1 MAAQAIHNK
10 ILFFVKKIH
19 LLALIAIFFPQFAS
33 AVTLYSASFSP
44 SSVSAGGSSTLSWS
58 SNGVYCKVDGVTHN
72 GSSGSKVYSNLQSSR
87 NVTVTCSAPMGGSAS
102 KVASVTVTIPKPG
115 IPSSLTVSPSTL
127 YTAPSLAHCSP
138 SDVVCQ
144 PRDIAQGTVTRGSSS
159 GTVSSYQIE
168 RRVNGGSWTSYYTGT
183 ANNLTYTFTPGSWQF
198 RIKACNSSGC
208 SDYKYSNTVSVVYPV
223 PGVPTSMSVTPA
235 STTATSVSASWGG
248 AANTPSHYVT
258 RYEAQRRLGS
268 GSWSN
273 FSTSNTT
280 QASSTNMSVGT
291 WSFQVRA
298 CNTTGCSAYRAGNS
312 VAILHPV
319 PGIPASITVPA
330 LDNDGSFGVSWGT
343 ASGHVEHYNLQRRL
357 GEGAWSSNLY
367 SGISQS
373 YSQAGLSNGSYTYK
387 VQACNTT
394 GCSDWKISS
403 VAEVLHPP
411 ATPASLTPPASD
423 YDGAFTVSW
432 ASTATA
438 TSYKLQRKT
447 GSNGTWSLDLYSGS
461 GTGYSQ
467 TGLAN
472 GTYFYRAQACNAGGC
487 SGWKESA
494 SVLVKRTPG
503 IPSSIGI
510 PGSDIDGAYLV
521 TWEVGSGI
529 VESYELSRSTDNQ
542 NWSAITL
549 SGVPTSYSETGLGD
563 GTYYYRV
570 RACNSLSCSG
580 WRESVTAVVVKLPP
594 GVPSSINT
602 PSVDGDG
609 SFTVSW
615 VSGSGIV
622 ESYKL
627 QRQLGS
633 GNWSSD
639 IYSGSG
645 TSYAQTGLANGS
657 YKYRLQACNTSGC
670 SGWKDSSVVEVV
682 HPPLPPS
689 AFSLPSLDNDGSFTV
704 GWDLSATATSYKLQ
718 RKKESAGSWS
728 TDLLPLSGASYSQ
741 SGLTDGTYY
750 YQVQACNVGGC
761 SGWTESAGV
770 LVEYIPGVPPS
781 ISVPSIDRDGTFT
794 ISWDAAT
801 GSVTSYNLE
810 EKADSGGWGQ
820 LYSGLQMSFN
830 RLGLPSSERTYRVR
844 ACNGGSCSDWRTSD
858 MVTVAVSGGDNGL
871 QLSETLSSDGHY
883 SISWD
888 VNTVF
893 GNAILR
899 EYFNNSEI
907 SVAQLTT
914 STGTRAY
921 TKTTAGTYSY
931 SIEERDCRQAPLV
944 GECPVIDTIPA
955 KSVEVLFPPQ
965 APASISPSVTS
976 TTNTSVTV
984 SWQASETATEYR
996 LQKRFN
1002 GGSWVSEY
1010 VGVSTNRT
1018 VTNLA
1023 PGSWVFQV
1031 AAANAAGVSAYTP
1044 SVTVAINLVQPA
1056 SPATVSVDPTSTS
1069 GSLSVSWSSS
1079 TDATEYRIERVNTQT
1094 DTVEASFT
1102 RTGSPLTENNI
1113 GDGQYTYRVHACNV
1127 LGSMEECSAPAVS
1140 NMVSV
1145 HSSLAPEVVT
1155 NLSATNNGNNR
1166 DATVTWT
1173 SAEVTNF
1180 VINRIGQTAGTE
1192 NKQFTQTSTQLN
1204 DSVLPNGTYVYEV
1217 VACRTLYGME
1227 KCSSPASSSPLVIT
1241 APTEPNYAKAF
1252 DGVIAD
1258 KTLVNSAPAMPA
1270 EPVGVLQGAANVSGG
1285 SASYSVP
1292 IALPPGRNGVQPSV
1306 SLSYSSRGGN
1316 DTLGVGWSLGA
1327 GGGISRCGNT
1337 YAQDALTRGVQYSI
1351 TEDRLC
1357 LNGSRL
1363 MVVSGTYGAAGAEY
1377 RTESDSFVRVTQHS
1391 AGINSTVA
1399 WFTAEYKDGSVQYFG
1414 KNSQSKLIHAGASYP
1429 LSWLLEFEHDAVGNT
1444 DGAAN
1449 LGNVPVAAANFI
1461 HYDYTTFGEGEKL
1474 LTKISYTG
1482 NSESDKGDRAVEFI
1496 YEPRDDRTV
1505 SYLAGGKSETTQR
1518 LHKITT
1524 KYGLDSVYEYRVGY
1538 GLSLASERSLVKSI
1552 THCAFEGTWQC
1563 LPATRF
1569 DWLENSTIA
1578 EVTPLK
1584 IGGVETFA
1592 GEVYLHNVMSQG
1604 DVDGD
1609 GTRDFIGYNVNAE
1622 QDNEGTNDVD
1632 VEFGCLRTEVKGRY
1646 TCIELDLDSD
1656 GINDAFKFEQGKL
1669 HVQFSSQKPS
1679 SGVHPYVNTNILLK
1693 IPSNSATEDEL
1704 RNPIYNRRDEI
1715 LTATDVDGD
1724 GLQDLVVKYTETGTS
1739 PFYPNELAGRTQLRV
1754 YLNNGGATATH
1765 FATQGA
1771 DVYTYQELAE
1781 TVYGCSIVGCGQL
1794 PAGGQYDVFTYE
1806 ALTPIGD
1813 YDGNGLTDFIIE
1825 ETMDKFHLATTYYDP
1840 VPVAVLLNKSTP
1852 GNLQFERVL
1861 KGGFGAG
1868 TTTDYGP
1875 GEKYFHTYLDVN
1887 GDGLSDTLGWSNGQL
1902 AVMLN
1907 KGDITSNSIV
1917 LTQVDNTQSTRKF
1930 IEERYH
1936 EILMS
1941 YGGGLLKRAIVQPKY
1956 NDAMH
1961 AVDLNGDG
1969 RQELVMPGERLIS
1982 VCSTSAFGF
1991 EGTVEKCG
1999 DELYGAIQTQTST
2012 YPTTPIGS
2020 YYYDD
2025 SIYRWD
2031 ALYFDDDG
2039 NGGYTVRKEPTAFVG
2054 PAYEVRFFDA
2064 FGDGNVDMVSTIGL
2078 RTYTGTVSKRIDT
2091 ANSNS
2096 TWLSELASGSN
2107 FIAGAYITRNYGS
2120 GNGTTT
2126 GSYNPVDVMSKATNG
2141 FGVTGEWAYRPLSTG
2156 DTSVAGQALYSTAH
2170 DYVNQSE
2177 GYFHFSSSMYV
2188 VSNFKQSNGIGGLNE
2203 TKYAYRGAMYNSKGR
2218 GFTGF
2223 RSMIREDVANGLVS
2237 HTDFHQMFPM
2247 VSLVQQQ
2254 GQFTSDTYGTF
2265 GSSNVFGD
2273 GAACTIS
2280 GTSETSLSSLP
2291 ANASQAIHF
2300 SHHCYAQNTAHQM
2313 DIAVTASAGGIHS
2326 IYATQNQSVMRKLMC
2341 DTLPC
2346 SLSRPVSIQTSETT
2360 SIDKWGNAIATTQTH
2375 WDEWGTRVTAASATI
2390 DITSTQEAAW
2400 WLDKKTVSSVT
2411 QDKVTGRHLEDAF
2424 SRYSGSETGLD
2435 NAIEVE
2441 TTYSYDTTRSLR
2453 IPKQVKVTSVNV
2465 NGVDQLA
2472 SNQGLYSDT
2481 VTLFNDYGLPTS
2493 TSQTAY
2499 QKNTS
2504 GQWQLQTRTTT
2515 IPEYSTDGY
2524 FPRTVTNPLGHS
2536 VMTDIDPAS
2545 GQALSVS
2552 RMLDATHSVTVT
2564 TNYDPF
2570 GRPLAIHT
2578 DGAATQY
2585 LRYTLPDMDG
2595 PTLAALQVTT
2605 TQAGTPTSK
2614 AWQDKLGR
2622 TLRTAT
2628 QSFAGSWV
2636 YGDVFYNARGLV
2648 SFESVP
2654 SFSMLNSP
2662 SEGHGVTYTAYDP
2675 LGRLMGKQ
2683 VSQTCGTLGINTTM
2697 TTSYRIDTAD
2707 PYQTDILVQGGCEG
2721 KTLTMSRTYNSLD
2734 QLMRTTDAEGGITR
2748 YGYNS
2753 LGSPVVI
2760 EDTQGHP
2767 IVALYDGLNRKVKVN
2782 DPNQGI
2788 THFVYNGF
2796 GELQQETRANNKTV
2810 NYYLDSLGRV
2820 TLRTATGEDN
2830 LSYSYD
2836 NASYGYGQL
2845 YQESGAG
2852 LTRHY
2857 SYNDK
2862 GQPVST
2868 TETHSTGESYSVT
2881 SLYDANYGRLKGLEY
2896 PNHLTVEY
2904 DYNTYG
2910 YMNVVKNAATGYV
2923 YQEVD
2928 DMDQW
2933 GNIVGATLGNGI
2945 QELAQYSAVNGQA
2958 LQISALRNLQEI
2970 LDIQYQMYDGFGN
2983 ILLEHMQNGAAT
2995 PDMGDKGGSHNY
3007 SEYFVY
3013 DDLHRLTHSSFNS
3026 FNGTGLDYTYD
3037 SGGNLLSK
3045 SDYARN
3051 YDYTTGT
3058 SGGPNAVK
3066 RVEKIL
3072 KQQDGTT
3079 QYQWANFGY
3088 DARGNMTSGD
3098 GLSQAIYNAMDK
3110 PTYIEKGGAT
3120 LSFAYGPS
3128 HMRYRQIKVKENIT
3142 TTTHY
3147 VGKLFEKEYREENG
3161 VKRESWRAYIG
3172 STAVVSQDNDGFAI
3186 RYQHKDRLGSARTF
3200 TDANGLVVAQ
3210 RDYDPFGKPR
3220 EADGSLKE
3228 NVWLGG
3234 GEQQRPI
3241 LGDEADAKTR
3251 RGFTDH
3257 EHLDDVEYIHMN
3269 GRVYDYNLGRFLSVD
3284 PYIQSPKNSQSINSY
3299 SYIMNNPLAGTDP
3312 TGYQAECGVG
3322 CYSVIF
3328 NQDGSST
3335 TTRNGRIT
3343 SAYTEVTTATEGGT
3357 KTTFYNG
3364 ALSNEQ
3370 VVKRLFR
3377 EKGAETDADTETK
3390 TNQSTLRNQEAL
3402 HGSENGLVYTGL
3414 IPKELTKAAEETE
3427 GDIEAIRVPGA
3438 SQEGGV
3444 KVGDGFLNPANWP
3457 TLPDWLVNSA
3467 AGFGDGVSFGLTDVV
3482 REWMGID
3489 GGVDELSTEYGFS
3502 RVAGQL
3508 HTSALIIGGFVLRP
3522 FTAQTQVVTQWTVAG
3537 EIGVNTRWVMTGGN
3551 SLRNYIMAGGPQL
3564 QASYSQS
3571 VTATVAGSSLR
3582 YPSGWE
3588 AFKGLFGQRMLVP

>member
-33 AVTLYSASFSP
+33 AVTLYYAKFTP
-44 SSVSAGGSSTLSWS
+44 SVVDAGGSSTLSWS
-58 SNGVYCKVDGVTHN
+58 SNGVYCKVGSVTYN
-72 GSSGSKVYSNLQSSR
+72 SKSGSITYSNLQSNKTVS
-87 NVTVTCSAPMGGSAS
+87 VTCSAPMGGSAS
-102 KVASVTVTIPKPG
+102 FVAGVTVNIPKPG
-115 IPSSLTVSPSTL
+115 IPSSLTVSPGTL
-127 YTAPSLAHCSP
+127 YTTSSLAHCTA

-223 PGVPTSMSVTPA
+223 PGVPTSMLVSPA
-235 STTATSVSASWGG
+235 TTSATSVAASWGA
-248 AANTPSHYVT
+248 AANTPSRYVT

-280 QASSTNMSVGT
+280 QASSTSMSVGT

-298 CNTTGCSAYRAGNS
+298 CNTTGCSAYRSGNS
-312 VAILHPV
+312 VLVVMPV
-319 PGIPASITVPA
+319 PGAIRYPSLI
-330 LDNDGSFGVSWGT
+330 T
-343 ASGHVEHYNLQRRL
+343 ASSVNI
-357 GEGAWSSNLY
+357 AW
-367 SGISQS
+367 
-373 YSQAGLSNGSYTYK
+373 
-387 VQACNTT
+387 
-394 GCSDWKISS
+394 DS
-403 VAEVLHPP
+403 V
-411 ATPASLTPPASD
+411 
-423 YDGAFTVSW
+423 
-432 ASTATA
+432 
-438 TSYKLQRKT
+438 
-447 GSNGTWSLDLYSGS
+447 S
-461 GTGYSQ
+461 GT
-467 TGLAN
+467 
-472 GTYFYRAQACNAGGC
+472 
-487 SGWKESA
+487 
-494 SVLVKRTPG
+494 
-503 IPSSIGI
+503 
-510 PGSDIDGAYLV
+510 V
-521 TWEVGSGI
+521 TK
-529 VESYELSRSTDNQ
+529 YELQEKIDT
-542 NWSAITL
+542 
-549 SGVPTSYSETGLGD
+549 
-563 GTYYYRV
+563 
-570 RACNSLSCSG
+570 
-580 WRESVTAVVVKLPP
+580 
-594 GVPSSINT
+594 
-602 PSVDGDG
+602 
-609 SFTVSW
+609 
-615 VSGSGIV
+615 
-622 ESYKL
+622 
-627 QRQLGS
+627 
-633 GNWSSD
+633 GNWAT
-639 IYSGSG
+639 IYSGTNISYERSPLT
-645 TSYAQTGLANGS
+645 TSKRS
-657 YKYRLQACNTSGC
+657 
-670 SGWKDSSVVEVV
+670 
-682 HPPLPPS
+682 
-689 AFSLPSLDNDGSFTV
+689 
-704 GWDLSATATSYKLQ
+704 
-718 RKKESAGSWS
+718 
-728 TDLLPLSGASYSQ
+728 
-741 SGLTDGTYY
+741 
-750 YQVQACNVGGC
+750 
-761 SGWTESAGV
+761 
-770 LVEYIPGVPPS
+770 
-781 ISVPSIDRDGTFT
+781 
-794 ISWDAAT
+794 
-801 GSVTSYNLE
+801 
-810 EKADSGGWGQ
+810 
-820 LYSGLQMSFN
+820 
-830 RLGLPSSERTYRVR
+830 YRVR
-844 ACNGGSCSDWRTSD
+844 ACNGSVCGDWRGGGES
-858 MVTVAVSGGDNGL
+858 TVIISSLTVSKTFSNNGQYTVSWTANTVYGNAFFYEKYGDGTPTMT
-871 QLSETLSSDGHY
+871 QLTNSSGVKTYSKTVDGHY
-883 SISWD
+883 S
-888 VNTVF
+888 
-893 GNAILR
+893 
-899 EYFNNSEI
+899 Y
-907 SVAQLTT
+907 
-914 STGTRAY
+914 Y
-921 TKTTAGTYSY
+921 
-931 SIEERDCRQAPLV
+931 IEERDCRQANQL
-944 GECPVIDTIPA
+944 GYCPVLATIPV
-955 KSVEVLFPPQ
+955 KTVQVLFPPS
-965 APASISPSVTS
+965 ALDKVDPSTTS
-976 TTNTSVTV
+976 TTERSVTI
-984 SWQASETATEYR
+984 SWPSSPTA
-996 LQKRFN
+996 
-1002 GGSWVSEY
+1002 SEY
-1010 VGVSTNRT
+1010 VLEREYNESGTWEQIYKGPNVSSGSGSLN
-1018 VTNLA
+1018 
-1023 PGSWVFQV
+1023 PGSWRFRVQ
-1031 AAANAAGVSAYTP
+1031 ACNLGGCSPATNSGK
-1044 SVTVAINLVQPA
+1044 VAINLITPA
-1056 SPATVSVDPTSTS
+1056 PVSGIAGDAASTTGNVTIS
-1069 GSLSVSWSSS
+1069 WTGS
-1079 TDATEYRIERVNTQT
+1079 THATEYRIELLDYGTNSLKASYTTTSAGLGNTGL
-1094 DTVEASFT
+1094 A
-1102 RTGSPLTENNI
+1102 
-1113 GDGQYTYRVHACNV
+1113 DGQYYYRIQACNV
-1127 LGSMEECSAPAVS
+1127 YANLEACSLAVPSSVVSVFSSAPPS
-1140 NMVSV
+1140 T
-1145 HSSLAPEVVT
+1145 VT
-1155 NLSATNNGNNR
+1155 NIRVNNESGR
-1166 DATVTWT
+1166 RETKVTWDSLT
-1173 SAEVTNF
+1173 GLEYGV
-1180 VINRIGQTAGTE
+1180 NRVGITAGTNSKE
-1192 NKQFTQTSTQLN
+1192 FTNRVAVLN
-1204 DSVLPNGTYVYEV
+1204 DYVFPNGSYEYQV
-1217 VACRTLYGME
+1217 VACKTLYGIK
-1227 KCSSPASSSPLVIT
+1227 KCSPATASAPVNISALV
-1241 APTEPNYAKAF
+1241 EPVYANPF

-1327 GGGISRCGNT
+1327 GGAISRCGNT

-1377 RTESDSFVRVTQHS
+1377 RTESDSFVRITQHS
-1391 AGINSTVA
+1391 GGINSTVA

-1414 KNSQSKLIHAGASYP
+1414 KNTNSKLIHAGVSYP
-1429 LSWLLEFEHDAVGNT
+1429 ISWLLEFEHDAVGNT

-1474 LTKISYTG
+1474 LTEISYTG

-1524 KYGLDSVYEYRVGY
+1524 KYGLDSIYEYRVGY
-1538 GLSLASERSLVKSI
+1538 GLSLASGRSLVKSI

-3161 VKRESWRAYIG
+3161 VTRESWRAYIG
-3172 STAVVSQDNDGFAI
+3172 STAVVSQDDSDGFAI

-3438 SQEGGV
+3438 SHEGFQ
-3444 KVGDGFLNPANWP
+3444 GFI
-3457 TLPDWLVNSA
+3457 DEMDSA
-3467 AGFGDGVSFGLTDVV
+3467 
-3482 REWMGID
+3482 I
-3489 GGVDELSTEYGFS
+3489 
-3502 RVAGQL
+3502 
-3508 HTSALIIGGFVLRP
+3508 
-3522 FTAQTQVVTQWTVAG
+3522 
-3537 EIGVNTRWVMTGGN
+3537 
-3551 SLRNYIMAGGPQL
+3551 
-3564 QASYSQS
+3564 QA
-3571 VTATVAGSSLR
+3571 
-3582 YPSGWE
+3582 
-3588 AFKGLFGQRMLVP
+3588 AFKGKDFDSEAFARGVTDGAASYLIALKRAFVAAADSQGFSGEERYNQFWLRVNLMDREINRMIADPAHRQLITGLIRSNLNEGLSVLSGSQLSYVAGRFAGRTGAASQVHGYFKGAAMLGDYYHGVTRAGAGIAAVSEWVGLGESLDSFK